1 MRNYIFLDD
10 KIWFPSHEYAD
21 SEGLLAVGGD
31 LSAERLMLAY
41 ANGIFPWYG
50 EENPILWWS
59 PDPRFVLFLKDFH
72 LTKKQRKLI
81 EKSAF
86 LITENRCFDKVI
98 ELCANVKR
106 KNQEGGTWINNEM
119 RQAYIELHQ
128 KRIAHSME
136 TWSEIPPE
144 NSEGCY
150 SSFIDGKKYYLAG
163 GLYGI
168 LTPHVFCGESMFSLM
183 PEASRAALDRLV
195 GKLKDA
201 GHILID
207 CQIESPHFV
216 RMGARNISRKEFLA
230 YLHGVNP

>member
-1 MRNYIFLDD
+1 MHNYIFLDD

-59 PDPRFVLFLKDFH
+59 PDPRFVLFPNNFH
-72 LTKKQRKLI
+72 LSKKQRKTI

-86 LITENRCFDKVI
+86 LITENRCFGKVM

-106 KNQEGGTWINNEM
+106 KNQNGGTWINGEM
-119 RQAYIELHQ
+119 LRAYTELH
-128 KRIAHSME
+128 KKNIAHSTE
-136 TWSEIPPE
+136 TWSETPPADAE
-144 NSEGCY
+144 NCY
-150 SSFIDGKKYYLAG
+150 SSFINGKKYYLAG

-183 PEASRAALDRLV
+183 PEASRAALACLV
-195 GKLKDA
+195 RKMKEA
-201 GHILID
+201 GHVLID

-216 RMGARNISRKEFLA
+216 KMGAGNISRKEFLT
-230 YLHGVNP
+230 YLHGMKP